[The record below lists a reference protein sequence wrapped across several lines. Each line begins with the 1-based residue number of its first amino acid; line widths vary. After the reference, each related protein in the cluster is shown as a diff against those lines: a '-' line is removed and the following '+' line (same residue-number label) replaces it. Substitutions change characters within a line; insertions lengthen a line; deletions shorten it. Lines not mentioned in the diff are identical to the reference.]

1 MLTWHVFRLVTVW
14 MAGLFYLQPVATAE
28 GQDDVSVMPRWW
40 GLQVEQRTR
49 SEWLTAPV
57 RVQGQG
63 ASRTLVTQTRLA
75 FDIRDGLGPFRVG
88 VELQDARD
96 SYTEGLFSFPDDQI
110 NKLDILQLRLEI
122 ASRRFLG
129 VDLPTRL
136 QLGRLTADLG
146 SRRLVARNV
155 MRNTTNAFDGVLWQL
170 GRSQEWRVHG
180 FATQP
185 VLISTE
191 RLDASQQGGAFFG
204 VYYEKRLIERFNL
217 DVYYFGLRDDGRT
230 EPKRSYTT
238 IGGRLYREPTLQI
251 FDWEMEATWQLGRHG
266 GGGHNAFFQH
276 AQLGY
281 TFDTVWET
289 RLSFQYDHAS
299 GDDAPADGRFGRF
312 DTLFGA
318 RAFEFGPTGIYGPLS
333 RSNLVS
339 PGLRIHTTPEQ
350 RVGLTGSYRAAWLA
364 EARDRLIG
372 TGLQDPTGLSGRFLG
387 HYLDTRVQVRP
398 IHEMLVDFGYS
409 WFLKSTYFD
418 TVPFSPGRVL
428 SNYFFA
434 AVSLRLVL

>member
-1 MLTWHVFRLVTVW
+1 MLTWSVFRLVTVW

-28 GQDDVSVMPRWW
+28 GQDNVSVMPRWW

-96 SYTEGLFSFPDDQI
+96 SDTEGLFSFPDDQI

-136 QLGRLTADLG
+136 QLGRLTVDFG

-170 GRSQEWRVHG
+170 GRSQRWRFHG

-185 VLISTE
+185 VVISTA
-191 RLDASQQGGAFFG
+191 RLDASQQGGLFWG
-204 VYYEKRLIERFNL
+204 VYFEKRLIDRLNL
-217 DVYYFGLRDDGRT
+217 DLYYFGLRDDSRT

-238 IGGRLYREPTLQI
+238 IGGRLYREPIRQTL
-251 FDWEMEATWQLGRHG
+251 DWEMEAVWQAGRHHG
-266 GGGHNAFFQH
+266 VGHNAFFQH

-281 TFDTVWET
+281 TFDRVWET
-289 RLSFQYDHAS
+289 RLSVQYDHAS
-299 GDDAPADGRFGRF
+299 GDDEPADGRFGRF

-318 RAFEFGPTGIYGPLS
+318 RAFEFSPTGIYGPLS

-339 PGLRIHTTPEQ
+339 PGLRVTTTPEQ

-372 TGLQDPTGLSGRFLG
+372 TGLQDQTGLSGGFLG
-387 HYLDTRVQVRP
+387 RYLDTRVPVRP
-398 IHEMLVDFGYS
+398 THELLVDVGYS
-409 WFLKSTYFD
+409 RFLKSTYFD
-418 TVPFSPGRVL
+418 TVPFSPGRVP
-428 SNYFFA
+428 SSYFFA